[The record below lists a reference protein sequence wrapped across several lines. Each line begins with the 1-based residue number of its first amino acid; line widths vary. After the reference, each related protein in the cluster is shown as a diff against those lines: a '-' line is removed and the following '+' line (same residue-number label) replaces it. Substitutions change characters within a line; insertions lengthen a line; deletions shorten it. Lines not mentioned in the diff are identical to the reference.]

1 MLSLYT
7 EFCYDPVTSISG
19 ITFVFPLFTEL
30 VCLLQ
35 TAQASFHGT
44 WRHKFSKYEPTF
56 G

>member
-1 MLSLYT
+1 MFG
-7 EFCYDPVTSISG
+7 EDDIISTQYG
-19 ITFVFPLFTEL
+19 WHGLLITFCSLFTEL